1 MKFLLTL
8 VLTVC
13 WLKLSAQEA
22 LAPRQVYTDSKARF
36 RVSYPQAW
44 QRQRSE
50 DRSQVAFFAGSARQ
64 HPVVTLTVRPAGP
77 GAASLLGRQDSLWR
91 RIQQLS
97 RAQILRLEQHEA
109 TGYAEVSYHY
119 TFAPDLASADR
130 TRVLGR
136 RLWRNGTE
144 FDLEY
149 RAADEDGRYLSEAEQ
164 LVESFDFAEPAT
176 PAPPL
181 PTAARCDNKMYG
193 IAALRLRN
201 DLWEDDCRTIHEFA
215 ADDLSAPPRI
225 HRNALPFQSYA
236 LAKGFDNCLY
246 SVTKAPTDA
255 PEYVYRYNPATHQ
268 GEYTSWQLPAQG
280 PETVWIS
287 GATDEQGNLYFSTA
301 DANKLVKIDPAD
313 GTVTELW
320 DSDPLRKA
328 AYFPRIGFAGAG
340 SHGNF
345 CLDDTGTLFQVY
357 STDGSLLNVDLKT
370 RQPGPEPIALQGLPK
385 RGGYSDLLLQKD
397 EQGNR
402 RLYLAGPKALYEV
415 DMVRRR
421 VRLVRR
427 GTYTDLAGCNLFGPV
442 PAKSA
447 PAAAVAPAAAPT
459 LAIWRGR
466 VLNGVTFQPLPQAQ
480 LRLRRPD
487 GGEIKVPLTPQ
498 GTFTITAEPGLA
510 YATTIQLPGYLA
522 LDSTYTPPAGP
533 YVQDLLLY
541 PLAVGSTLPLD
552 NVQFTQGQAVLLPS
566 SFPTLDQLVGML
578 TKNPTMTIELRGHT
592 DNQGDPQKNV
602 VLSQE
607 RVAAVKAYL
616 VEHGV
621 GAPRIT
627 GIGLGG
633 AQPRAS
639 NAREATRRLNRR
651 VEVRVTGGTR

>member
-8 VLTVC
+8 VLTVG
-13 WLKLSAQEA
+13 WLKLLAQEA
-22 LAPRQVYTDSKARF
+22 PESRQTYTDGKGRF
-36 RVSYPQAW
+36 QLSYPTAW

-50 DRSQVAFFAGSARQ
+50 DRRQVAFYAGSARQ
-64 HPVVTLTVRPAGP
+64 HPIVTLTIRPDGP
-77 GAASLLGRQDSLWR
+77 PAALLGRQDSVWS
-91 RIQQLS
+91 RIQHLS
-97 RAQILRLEQHEA
+97 RAQVLRLEQHEA
-109 TGYAEVSYHY
+109 TDYAEVRYHY
-119 TFAPDLASADR
+119 TFAPDQSSADR

-136 RLWRNGTE
+136 RLWHNGTE

-149 RAADEDGRYLSEAEQ
+149 RAADQDNRYLTEAEE
-164 LVESFDFAEPAT
+164 LVESFDFTQAAPA
-176 PAPPL
+176 AAS
-181 PTAARCDNKMYG
+181 PTGQCDDKMYG
-193 IAALRLRN
+193 IAALRIRG
-201 DLWEDDCRTIHEFA
+201 DLWEDDCRTIHEFRSN
-215 ADDLSAPPRI
+215 DLSAPPRI
-225 HRNALPFQSYA
+225 HRNVLPFQSYA

-255 PEYVYRYNPATHQ
+255 PEYVYRYNPATRQ
-268 GEYTSWQLPAQG
+268 GQYTTWQLPAQG

-301 DANKLVKIDPAD
+301 DAGKLVKIDPST
-313 GTVTELW
+313 GTITVVWE
-320 DSDPLRKA
+320 SDPLRKA
-328 AYFPRIGFAGAG
+328 AYYPQIGFAGAG

-345 CLDDTGTLFQVY
+345 CLDDTGNILLVY
-357 STDGSLLNVDLKT
+357 STDGSLLRVDGKT
-370 RQPGPEPIALQGLPK
+370 LQPAAEPIALQGLPK
-385 RGGYSDLLLQKD
+385 RGGYSDLLLQQD

-402 RLYLAGPKALYEV
+402 RLYLAGPKALYQV
-415 DMVRRR
+415 DQERRQ

-427 GTYTDLAGCNLFGPV
+427 GTYTDLAGCNLFKASAAPSTAAA
-442 PAKSA
+442 PAPSA
-447 PAAAVAPAAAPT
+447 PA

-466 VLNGVTFQPLPQAQ
+466 VLNGITFQPLAQAQ
-480 LRLRRPD
+480 VRLGRPD

-498 GTFTITAEPGLA
+498 GTFAITAEPGLTYSA
-510 YATTIQLPGYLA
+510 HIQLPGYLA

-533 YVQDLLLY
+533 YVQDVLLY

-566 SFPTLDQLVGML
+566 SFPALDQLVTLMG
-578 TKNPTMTIELRGHT
+578 KNPTMTIELRGHT

-607 RVAAVKAYL
+607 RVAAVKTYL

-621 GAPRIT
+621 GSPRIT

-639 NAREATRRLNRR
+639 NAREATRQLNRR
-651 VEVRVTGGTR
+651 VEVRVTGLR